1 MCLLTFAPAGVQLCP
16 ERLWQA
22 SINNPHG
29 FGFAVRT
36 PNGIVRSRGMNFEKV
51 YDNYVATLAKHH
63 GDSMFHHRYAT
74 HGTTNKKNCHPFYVG
89 DDKDT
94 LLGHNGIIPIEIPKG
109 DVRSDTRYFSEVL
122 MPRDGG
128 VAMLDDPEYIKY
140 LEKSIG
146 YSKLVIMTN
155 NPVAKESFYI
165 VNEDLGDWDSGAWWS
180 NTSYEKPKPR
190 VYTYSTPSYTTRGY
204 SKSETMYDSYDEYSF
219 IMTCP
224 LCEIDVIVNELTD
237 ETFCPTCDICLLCE
251 EDMDKCWCVSTENY
265 NLDEPDEEESLFPYH
280 SRPFMYY

>member
-1 MCLLTFAPAGVQLCP
+1 MCLLTFAPAGVHLDS
-16 ERLWQA
+16 ERLFQA
-22 SINNPHG
+22 SLNNPHG

-36 PNGIVRSRGMNFEKV
+36 PNGIVRSRGMNFKTV
-51 YDNYVATLAKHH
+51 YENYLATLDKFH

-74 HGTTNKKNCHPFYVG
+74 HGTVNKKNCHPFYVG

-122 MPRDGG
+122 MPEHGG
-128 VAMLDDPEYIKY
+128 VAMLDNPEYIKF

-146 YSKLVIMTN
+146 YSKLVILTN
-155 NPVAKESFYI
+155 NESAKQPFYI

-180 NTSYEKPKPR
+180 NTSYEKPKPKM
-190 VYTYSTPSYTTRGY
+190 YTYSTPTYTTKGY
-204 SKSETMYDSYDEYSF
+204 SKTDTTFDDYDEYSF
-219 IMTCP
+219 VINCP
-224 LCEIDVIVNELTD
+224 LCELDVVVNELTD

-251 EDMDKCWCVSTENY
+251 EFTEDCWCASNI
-265 NLDEPDEEESLFPYH
+265 NLDEPDEEDSLFPYS